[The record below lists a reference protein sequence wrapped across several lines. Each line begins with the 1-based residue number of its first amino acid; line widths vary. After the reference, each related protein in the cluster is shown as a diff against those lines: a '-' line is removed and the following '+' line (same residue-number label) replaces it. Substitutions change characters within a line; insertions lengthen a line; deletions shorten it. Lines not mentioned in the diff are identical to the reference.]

1 VALGQC
7 QPVRSTDRSPGH
19 AGDLTGEEERVMIL
33 LLPSNRAGFCAE
45 HLTQADVPLSPYH
58 DILAFLYLSA
68 PDIRRQRMGGSACDS
83 CSLRDRGRARG
94 SVPAC

>member
-1 VALGQC
+1 
-7 QPVRSTDRSPGH
+7 
-19 AGDLTGEEERVMIL
+19 MIL
-33 LLPSNRAGFCAE
+33 LLPSNRAGFCAV